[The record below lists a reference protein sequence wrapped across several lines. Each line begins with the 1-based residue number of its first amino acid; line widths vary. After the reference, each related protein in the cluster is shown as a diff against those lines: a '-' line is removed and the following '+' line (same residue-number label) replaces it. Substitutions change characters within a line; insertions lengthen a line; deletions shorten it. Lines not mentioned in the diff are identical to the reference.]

1 MFRHYALSPSAL
13 TRVSPS
19 DHGGTTAALFDVAC
33 CFSAPCPCC
42 RRHGPC
48 ELLSQSCSEIGS
60 LHNLARFSA
69 ARSRRRARRTTV
81 STSEHFPGLGA
92 TVKDRGPVT
101 IWWWYVYKYMYMC
114 CICICAVNVC
124 IFIIS
129 PSSQSFSPGSDP
141 GVRSPSEGAPA
152 ATRLRGGFGGSRC
165 KPRGGPRNPPRGS
178 WPESRSESGGNS
190 GGPKEW
196 GS

>member
-114 CICICAVNVC
+114 CKCMYIYYFPFLAELLSG
-124 IFIIS
+124 FRS
-129 PSSQSFSPGSDP
+129 
-141 GVRSPSEGAPA
+141 RSPISFRRGSRGD
-152 ATRLRGGFGGSRC
+152 ATPRRLRRLSV
-165 KPRGGPRNPPRGS
+165 
-178 WPESRSESGGNS
+178 
-190 GGPKEW
+190 
-196 GS
+196 